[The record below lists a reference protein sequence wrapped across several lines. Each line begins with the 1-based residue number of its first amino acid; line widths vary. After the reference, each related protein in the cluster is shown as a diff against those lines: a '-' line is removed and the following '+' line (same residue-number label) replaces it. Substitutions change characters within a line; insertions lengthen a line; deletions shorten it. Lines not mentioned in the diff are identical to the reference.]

1 MCKIRHVNNWVSAR
15 FPATGVLLFF
25 VLLQAALAWAQSP
38 IKIMPV
44 GDSITYGYRS
54 TGVTAYRRLLYLDLT
69 DRGWSV
75 DFVGNLENGT
85 PDDFD
90 RDHEG
95 HSGWTAVDVGDNIY
109 TWLEQQD
116 GPDDQEPVKFVVL
129 HIGTNDIE
137 NGQSAAAARSAVN
150 HILDRIDQYEQDY
163 DTEIIVLLARII
175 NRNDILTGSPESQ
188 ITSQFNDLLEN
199 LVAARSG
206 DRIVLV
212 DMENGAGIDYRR
224 DTSKPYTSG
233 DMYDNLHPNDNGDQK
248 MAAQWFGDGF
258 LATLPQAD
266 AGATNPTVNEKTLAT
281 LDGSLSVDPDEPAG
295 DPLFYSWEQESG
307 PEVLISDP
315 TAIKPTFTAPEVD
328 AGGDSLGF
336 KLTVTDADGFEH
348 SDTVSVDVDN
358 VFIQP
363 VADAGPDQI
372 VPENKTVTLNGAGSH
387 DPDGTILS
395 VEWEQVS
402 GKAQVTLTAATDL
415 TTQFEAPEVDS
426 DGDILTFKLTV
437 NDNDGLVSSATVKI
451 TVKNGLAPVA
461 DAGSDQSVTA
471 GDMVTLNGSSSIDPD
486 GTILAVQWEQIS
498 GNTQAAL
505 TSPQELATEFVAPEV
520 GSEGDVQVF
529 KLTVKDNDDLVS
541 EDTITVTITPPATVS
556 PPVAVSGGGSGGG
569 GGCFI
574 QSVIN

>member
-25 VLLQAALAWAQSP
+25 VLLQAAPAWAQSP

-69 DRGWSV
+69 DTGWSV

-95 HSGWTAVDVGDNIY
+95 HLGWTAVDVGGNIY
-109 TWLEQQD
+109 SWLEQQD

-137 NGQSAAAARSAVN
+137 NGQSAAATRSAVN

-163 DTEIIVLLARII
+163 GTEIIVLLARII
-175 NRNDILTGSPESQ
+175 NRNDVLTGSPESQ
-188 ITSQFNDLLEN
+188 VTSQFNDLLEN
-199 LVAARSG
+199 LVAARSS

-224 DTSKPYTSG
+224 DTSKPYSSG
-233 DMYDNLHPNDNGDQK
+233 DMYDNLHPNDSGDQK
-248 MAAQWFGDGF
+248 MAATWFADGF
-258 LATLPQAD
+258 LETLPQAD
-266 AGATNPTVNEKTLAT
+266 AGKDQTVNEKTLVT
-281 LDGSLSVDPDEPAG
+281 LDGSWSVDPDQPAG

-315 TAIKPTFTAPEVD
+315 TVPKPTFTAPEVD

-348 SDTVSVDVDN
+348 SDTVSVDIDN
-358 VFIQP
+358 VFVQP

-372 VPENKTVTLNGAGSH
+372 VPENKMVTLNGAGSH

-395 VEWEQVS
+395 VKWEQVS
-402 GKAQVTLTAATDL
+402 GKAQVTLTAPAGL

-437 NDNDGLVSSATVKI
+437 NDNDGLVSSDTVKI
-451 TVKNGLAPVA
+451 TVRNGLAPVA
-461 DAGSDQSVTA
+461 DAGTDQTVTA
-471 GDMVTLNGSSSIDPD
+471 GDMVTLNGSSSSDPD
-486 GTILAVQWEQIS
+486 GTISAVQWEQIS

-505 TSPQELATEFVAPEV
+505 TSPQELSTDFVAPEV

-541 EDTITVTITPPATVS
+541 EDTVTVTITPPATVS
-556 PPVAVSGGGSGGG
+556 PPTAVSSGGSGGG